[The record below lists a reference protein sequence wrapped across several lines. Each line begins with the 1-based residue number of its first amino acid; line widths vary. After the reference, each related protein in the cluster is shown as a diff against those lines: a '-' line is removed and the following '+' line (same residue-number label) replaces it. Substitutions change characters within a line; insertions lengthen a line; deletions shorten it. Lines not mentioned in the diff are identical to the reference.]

1 MPRSASATWWC
12 VEAELEGCATA
23 RRLPGL
29 AAPAVC
35 SGPENP
41 ASARKSPVLQG
52 FCVVEAAGI
61 EPASADAPDRAS
73 TSVVP
78 DSDSPAGRFR
88 DDTPAGLAILKCRA
102 AGDWLSL
109 GAEPDVGAAFPTS
122 GRAGCDVASPK
133 GYLGS
138 DCEFV
143 LRICSFPGG
152 FTRPTGDLGL
162 QLYRRTDHVETRS
175 PPYVVV
181 DVV

>member
-1 MPRSASATWWC
+1 MLPQCYLEREDA
-12 VEAELEGCATA
+12 AESPCTTF
-23 RRLPGL
+23 
-29 AAPAVC
+29 AVVRT
-35 SGPENP
+35 
-41 ASARKSPVLQG
+41 SARG
-52 FCVVEAAGI
+52 FRLHSAISRAASQVVRRVEAAGI
-61 EPASADAPDRAS
+61 EPASADAPGRAS

-88 DDTPAGLAILKCRA
+88 DDTPDGLAILESRA

-109 GAEPDVGAAFPTS
+109 GAEPDVGAAFPAS

-175 PPYVVV
+175 PPYVRWP
-181 DVV
+181 

>member
-1 MPRSASATWWC
+1 M
-12 VEAELEGCATA
+12 
-23 RRLPGL
+23 
-29 AAPAVC
+29 
-35 SGPENP
+35 
-41 ASARKSPVLQG
+41 
-52 FCVVEAAGI
+52 EAAGI

-88 DDTPAGLAILKCRA
+88 DDTPDGLAILECRA

-109 GAEPDVGAAFPTS
+109 GAEPDVGAAFPAS

-138 DCEFV
+138 DCEFI
-143 LRICSFPGG
+143 LRICFVPGG

-175 PPYVVV
+175 PPNERTSIVPQSHRMCMDRCRRGGARVTAIRSSSWKESLSG
-181 DVV
+181 

>member
-1 MPRSASATWWC
+1 MSIRDSAG
-12 VEAELEGCATA
+12 ELGAPD
-23 RRLPGL
+23 LPLRQRWG
-29 AAPAVC
+29 
-35 SGPENP
+35 
-41 ASARKSPVLQG
+41 SARGDPAAAWLPFAGTLSVR
-52 FCVVEAAGI
+52 VEAAGI

-88 DDTPAGLAILKCRA
+88 DDTPDGLAILECRA

-109 GAEPDVGAAFPTS
+109 GAEPDVGAAFPAS

-175 PPYVVV
+175 PPYVLF